1 MSMIGMLPVLNPYDT
16 GQVFIENTGQYSS
29 VRLIVSIYQG
39 NENNL
44 VTDFEVND
52 GDNESV
58 LFLNEQSTSEQ
69 FYITITT
76 EDGFSADGTY
86 YSIFVVHQSDNHWT
100 NSNEIIVGSFV
111 DENTVC
117 IDDCPGEIIDAED

>member
-1 MSMIGMLPVLNPYDT
+1 MK
-16 GQVFIENTGQYSS
+16 
-29 VRLIVSIYQG
+29 
-39 NENNL
+39 
-44 VTDFEVND
+44 ND

-58 LFLNEQSTSEQ
+58 LFSNEQSTTEQ
-69 FYITITT
+69 FFISITT

-86 YSIFVVHQSDNHWT
+86 YSIYVVHQSDNHWT

-111 DENTVC
+111 DENIVC